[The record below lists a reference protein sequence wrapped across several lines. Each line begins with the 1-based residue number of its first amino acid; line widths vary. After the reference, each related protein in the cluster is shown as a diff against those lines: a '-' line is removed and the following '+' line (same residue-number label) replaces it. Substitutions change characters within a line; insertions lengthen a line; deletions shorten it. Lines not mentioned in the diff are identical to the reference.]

1 VDHTTITDATC
12 VVALTDTSS
21 LCLSRKDTADCFL
34 APTMDNGAAG
44 GGGGGG
50 GAATAAVAAV
60 AFVIALDWIILDYT
74 PQLQRNNN
82 K

>member
-1 VDHTTITDATC
+1 
-12 VVALTDTSS
+12 
-21 LCLSRKDTADCFL
+21 
-34 APTMDNGAAG
+34 MDNGAAGG